1 MTIKEVIEKNG
12 RVMAE
17 FSDGTV
23 QGIVNGYSLSIEKI
37 PYAYTVYIFV
47 NDGIRKFFET
57 IEGVDSFLK
66 SLQ

>member
-1 MTIKEVIEKNG
+1 MNLRELLEKYG
-12 RVMAE
+12 RVTAE

-23 QGIVNGYSLSIEKI
+23 KGIINGYELEIEKI
-37 PYAYTVYIFV
+37 PYTYTVYLFV

-66 SLQ
+66 SLK

>member
-12 RVMAE
+12 RVTAE

-23 QGIVNGYSLSIEKI
+23 KGIINGYELEIEKI
-37 PYAYTVYIFV
+37 PYTYTVYLFV

-66 SLQ
+66 SLK

>member
-12 RVMAE
+12 RVTAE
-17 FSDGTV
+17 FTEGTV
-23 QGIVNGYSLSIEKI
+23 QGIVNGYELEIEKI
-37 PYAYTVYIFV
+37 PYTYTIYLFV
-47 NDGIRKFFET
+47 NGGIRKFFET